1 MYVNKNLAMSDTGF
15 IFNPATGD
23 SFTTNQVGMFIIDLL
38 KQKKSNEEIIHELIA
53 EFKIDKAS
61 ADKDFSDFVMM
72 LKSYQL
78 IIDNND

>member
-1 MYVNKNLAMSDTGF
+1 MYINKNLAISDTGF

-38 KQKKSNEEIIHELIA
+38 KQKKSKDDIISDLVKKFTIE
-53 EFKIDKAS
+53 KAS
-61 ADKDFSDFVMM
+61 ADKDLSDFMIM

-78 IIDNND
+78 IIEEND